1 MKASALWWSGRGIP
15 GEILQWNLEIMPKR
29 FVSIF
34 QQIDQAFSVI
44 KVGLESGSYGGYNP
58 GDAR

>member
-1 MKASALWWSGRGIP
+1 MKANVLWWSGRGIP

-34 QQIDQAFSVI
+34 QQIDQAFSAI
-44 KVGLESGSYGGYNP
+44 KAGLRGGSNGEHSLGN
-58 GDAR
+58 AR